1 MPTFTL
7 LQKQSRDGIFTS
19 PDVTIGANP
28 PRRVTGTVLIDLADM
43 ADPAVQVSMSV
54 WVSAN
59 GGASWQSIGGCAW
72 AGGPQTQ
79 KNDVIP
85 AWACTID
92 DLPAHGGKRIRGEF
106 SVSPRTSVGLS
117 ITI

>member
-1 MPTFTL
+1 MPTFTI
-7 LQKQSRDGIFTS
+7 LQKQSRAGTFTS

-28 PRRVTGTVLIDLADM
+28 PQRVTGTVLIDLVDM
-43 ADPAVQVSMSV
+43 GDLAVRASLIV
-54 WVSAN
+54 WVSAD

-72 AGGPQTQ
+72 SGGPQTQ

-106 SVSPRTSVGLS
+106 SIQPRTSVGLS

>member
-1 MPTFTL
+1 MATFTV
-7 LQKQSRDGIFTS
+7 LQKQSRDGAFTS
-19 PDVTIGANP
+19 PSVVIGANP
-28 PRRVTGTVLIDLADM
+28 PQRITGTVLIDLADM
-43 ADPAVQVSMSV
+43 EDPATQVAMSV
-54 WVSAN
+54 WVSAD
-59 GGASWQSIGGCAW
+59 GGASWTSIGGCAW

-85 AWACTID
+85 AWECTID

-106 SVSPRTSVGLS
+106 SVQPRTSVGLS